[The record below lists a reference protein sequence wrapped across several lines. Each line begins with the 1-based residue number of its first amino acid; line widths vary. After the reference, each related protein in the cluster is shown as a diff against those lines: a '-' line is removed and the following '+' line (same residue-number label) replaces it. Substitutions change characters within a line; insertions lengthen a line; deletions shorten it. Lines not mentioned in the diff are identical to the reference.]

1 MALPELLNK
10 AKTFGQEKL
19 FNFYEELTDE
29 QKKILLTDVQN
40 IDFNLMQDLF
50 KNLTNTKEET
60 AEAEIAPIPCTDAT
74 SMCEEERK
82 RLYDKGLQVLGE
94 GKMAALTIDRKS
106 VV

>member
-50 KNLTNTKEET
+50 KNLNKLLN
-60 AEAEIAPIPCTDAT
+60 
-74 SMCEEERK
+74 K
-82 RLYDKGLQVLGE
+82 RQACRIEL
-94 GKMAALTIDRKS
+94 
-106 VV
+106 